1 MKPPSSIRRL
11 FPALL
16 IVALLAAMAL
26 SCAPASNSVGVG
38 VGEQSPPF
46 AMTLVDGS
54 EVTSANLDEADQ
66 PVHLFWFAT
75 W

>member
-1 MKPPSSIRRL
+1 MKLPLSMRRL
-11 FPALL
+11 FPALPV
-16 IVALLAAMAL
+16 VALLAAMAVA
-26 SCAPASNSVGVG
+26 CAPAANSGG
-38 VGEQSPPF
+38 IAVGEQSPPF
-46 AMTLVDGS
+46 AITLADGS